1 MGITY
6 EHLQVKQARLSLP
19 GDEGH
24 VALAAYLNARA
35 GIGDDEYGA
44 FTGNEAIIIGDDGG
58 GGCVLY
64 GSPEE
69 VAEALIGMAD
79 RLYPGISRM
88 CVPANALDDAD
99 AHSHASASDHLSLPE
114 RTRMRQR
121 AQYRK
126 RMSDIMPAPWLSD
139 IIDSTAEDLLVGA
152 AAEVLD
158 YDSNGQLDE
167 EAIRRGHLLDPR
179 HDEYGETSLLLI
191 DDEEVV
197 CELEQVR
204 MRFDLGPKD
213 ISDAALPG
221 K

>member
-1 MGITY
+1 MGIAY
-6 EHLQVKQARLSLP
+6 EHLHIEQARLSLP

-24 VALAAYLNARA
+24 AELAAHLNDRS
-35 GIGDDEYGA
+35 GICDDEYGA
-44 FTGNEAIIIGDDGG
+44 YTGNEAIIIGDDGG

-69 VAEALIGMAD
+69 VAEALIAMAD

-88 CVPANALDDAD
+88 CIPGSALDKAD
-99 AHSHASASDHLSLPE
+99 AMNHEGASHHPTLPE

-121 AQYRK
+121 AQHRE
-126 RMSDIMPAPWLSD
+126 RMRDIMPAPWLSD

-152 AAEVLD
+152 AAEVLG

-167 EAIRRGHLLDPR
+167 EAIRGGHLLDPR
-179 HDEYGETSLLLI
+179 YDECGETSLVLI

-197 CELEQVR
+197 CGLEQVR
-204 MRFDLGPKD
+204 MRFDLDPKD
-213 ISDAALPG
+213 IPDAALPG

>member
-6 EHLQVKQARLSLP
+6 EHLQIKQAQLSLP

-24 VALAAYLNARA
+24 VELAAHLNARA

-44 FTGNEAIIIGDDGG
+44 YTGNEAIIIGDDGG

-79 RLYPGISRM
+79 RLYPGIRRK
-88 CVPANALDDAD
+88 CVPGNALDGAG
-99 AHSHASASDHLSLPE
+99 ASDHPSPGKQTLTQ
-114 RTRMRQR
+114 RR

-126 RMSDIMPAPWLSD
+126 QMLDIMPEPWLD
-139 IIDSTAEDLLVGA
+139 ELLNDSAADEDLIIGA
-152 AAEVLD
+152 AVDVLG
-158 YDSNGQLDE
+158 YNAHGQLDE
-167 EAIRRGHLLDPR
+167 EAIRGGHLLDPR
-179 HDEYGETSLLLI
+179 HDECGETSLVRI

-197 CELEQVR
+197 CELKQVR
-204 MRFDLGPKD
+204 MRFDLVAKD
-213 ISDAALPG
+213 IPNDALPG
-221 K
+221 

>member
-19 GDEGH
+19 GDDGH
-24 VALAAYLNARA
+24 AELADYLNARA
-35 GIGDDEYGA
+35 DIDAY
-44 FTGNEAIIIGDDGG
+44 TGNEAIIIGDDGG

-88 CVPANALDDAD
+88 CVPGNALDDAD
-99 AHSHASASDHLSLPE
+99 APSHESASDHPTPPE
-114 RTRMRQR
+114 QTRMRQR
-121 AQYRK
+121 AQYRE
-126 RMSDIMPAPWLSD
+126 RMRDIMPAPWLD
-139 IIDSTAEDLLVGA
+139 DLVIDSVTEDLLIGA
-152 AAEVLD
+152 AAEILG
-158 YDSNGQLDE
+158 YDAHGQLDE

-179 HDEYGETSLLLI
+179 RDECDETSLLLI
-191 DDEEVV
+191 DGEEVV

-204 MRFDLGPKD
+204 MRFDLVAKD
-213 ISDAALPG
+213 IPNDALPG
-221 K
+221 